1 MYITLQSVR
10 RNLGLFQ
17 LEVKDLFIGAIFI
30 LLFTILFLCKFYTI
44 SLVVLAIG
52 MISFIPVDFSK
63 CKRAYQLFLLFMT
76 FLKKGKNY
84 YFYKG

>member
-76 FLKKGKNY
+76 FLKKDKNY

>member
-76 FLKKGKNY
+76 FLNERKKKY
-84 YFYKG
+84 